1 MRVFPVFPLSRTLMV
16 PAQIGPDKWRM
27 LCLALPFS
35 HSAFTHARLTE
46 LIFEFVCGRRWAY
59 LR

>member
-1 MRVFPVFPLSRTLMV
+1 MGVFPVFPLSRTLMV

-27 LCLALPFS
+27 LCLFS